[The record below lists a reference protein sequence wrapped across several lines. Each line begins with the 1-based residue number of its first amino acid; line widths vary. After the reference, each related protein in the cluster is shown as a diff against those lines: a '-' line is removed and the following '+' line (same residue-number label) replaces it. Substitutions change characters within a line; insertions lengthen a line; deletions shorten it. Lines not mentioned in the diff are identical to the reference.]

1 MPKESYRIY
10 EVPMYNEEELNM
22 DHISYAG
29 KVEAS
34 SLQDAIDT
42 YMKETENDANADM
55 DAAVFVAA
63 IPGCADDGAAEAVIE
78 AQWNVLLANYE
89 LKIAQQKL
97 DTALA
102 AARMNARMMPF

>member
-1 MPKESYRIY
+1 MPKENYRIY
-10 EVPMYNEEELNM
+10 EVPMRNEEELNM

-42 YMKETENDANADM
+42 YMKETEDDPADV
-55 DAAVFVAA
+55 DTAVFVAA
-63 IPGCADDGAAEAVIE
+63 VPDCADDGAAEAVIE

-89 LKIAQQKL
+89 LKIARQKL
-97 DTALA
+97 DTALT